1 MIVID
6 TAVQYLALLLTINQ
20 LMGISF
26 NQPKFCPSTT
36 WNPNAITFANASIAG
51 ACSNVIFINKTNG
64 IYITENCYNQVQV
77 WLEGNM
83 TPVRTISSGLNQP
96 QGLFVADDN
105 AVFIDNARYNGR
117 VERWALNSSSGT
129 IVMNITGPCY
139 SLFVDINNT
148 LYCSIGTQNMVV
160 KVPLNSGAVVPTI
173 AAGTGGAGSSYRK
186 LNNPHGIFVDTSLTL
201 YVADCNNNRIQ
212 SFAFNQTNGTTIA
225 GTGASGTI
233 SLSCPTGIMFDADA
247 FLFIVDYDGNRIIGS
262 SFNGFRCIAGCSGP
276 GSSPSQLYTPYSFSF
291 DSYGNIFVADQTNCR
306 IQKFLVSTNSCAET
320 TTLRQTTITTT
331 MNIIHSSKQTIQ
343 LTTPSKVTDTLPIT
357 TTSHQ
362 SGGQLLQSFTPPTCP
377 SSTSIGLTCNVSSTS
392 CDMLNPCQNNGLCID
407 DNTTLSDYICLCP
420 YGFDGQQCQ
429 TDYRPCQPD
438 TCWNNGICNQTSN
451 TTFYCLCEVGWYGIH
466 CEAKTDYC
474 KNITCF
480 NGGICRSSLFNYTC
494 ECLGESFSG
503 RYCEIISTK
512 TTAHR
517 MVSKSFGFIV
527 IVVSIITFMF
537 IIVLDIL
544 KYCFNVDPMCK
555 ELQKLKQKKKK
566 KKCPVIVKYVYVNA
580 PSIQPSEVPFLSA
593 EETTM

>member
-6 TAVQYLALLLTINQ
+6 LAVQYLALLLTINQ

-36 WNPNAITFANASIAG
+36 WSSNAITFANASIAG

-64 IYITENCYNQVQV
+64 IYITENCNSQVQV

-83 TPVRTISSGLNQP
+83 TPVRTISTGLNQP
-96 QGLFVADDN
+96 QGLFVKTNDN
-105 AVFIDNARYNGR
+105 VFIDNAGYNGR
-117 VERWALNSSSGT
+117 VEKWMLNSTFGK
-129 IVMNITGPCY
+129 IVMNVTGPCY
-139 SLFVDINNT
+139 SLFIDINNT

-186 LNNPHGIFVDTSLTL
+186 LNNPHGIFVDNNLTL

-212 SFAFNQTNGTTIA
+212 SFEFNQTNGTTIA
-225 GTGASGTI
+225 GNGASGTI
-233 SLSCPTGIMFDADA
+233 SLTCPTGIMFDADA
-247 FLFIVDYDGNRIIGS
+247 YIFIVEYGGSRIIGS
-262 SFNGFRCIAGCSGP
+262 SFIGFRCIAGCSGP
-276 GSSPSQLYTPYSFSF
+276 GSSPSQLNNPYSFSF

-306 IQKFLVSTNSCAET
+306 IQKFLVSSNSCVET
-320 TTLRQTTITTT
+320 L
-331 MNIIHSSKQTIQ
+331 MNDIES
-343 LTTPSKVTDTLPIT
+343 T
-357 TTSHQ
+357 TTSFILDGTEIFTTISNQ
-362 SGGQLLQSFTPPTCP
+362 NGEQLLQSFTPPTCP
-377 SSTSIGLTCNVSSTS
+377 SSTSIGLTCSISSAS

-429 TDYRPCQPD
+429 NDYRPCQPH

-451 TTFYCLCEVGWYGIH
+451 TTFYCLCREGWYGIH
-466 CEAKTDYC
+466 CEAKTEYC
-474 KNITCF
+474 KNITCL
-480 NGGICRSSLFNYTC
+480 NGGICRSSLLNYTC

-503 RYCEIISTK
+503 RYCEMISTK
-512 TTAHR
+512 TSAHR
-517 MVSKSFGFIV
+517 IVSKSFAFIV

-537 IIVLDIL
+537 VIVLDIL
-544 KYCFNVDPMCK
+544 KYCFNVDPMRK

-593 EETTM
+593 EETAM

>member
-6 TAVQYLALLLTINQ
+6 LAVQYLALLLIINQ

-36 WNPNAITFANASIAG
+36 WNSNAITFANASIAG

-64 IYITENCYNQVQV
+64 IYITENCNSQVQV

-105 AVFIDNARYNGR
+105 AVYIDNAGYNGR

-129 IVMNITGPCY
+129 IVMNVTGPCY

-148 LYCSIGTQNMVV
+148 IYCSIGTQNMVV
-160 KVPLNSGAVVPTI
+160 KVLLNSGAVVPTI
-173 AAGTGGAGSSYRK
+173 AAGTGGAGSSASM
-186 LNNPHGIFVDTSLTL
+186 LSNPHGIFVDNSLTL

-212 SFAFNQTNGTTIA
+212 SFEYNQSNATTIA

-233 SLSCPTGIMFDADA
+233 SLSCPTGIMFDADEY
-247 FLFIVDYDGNRIIGS
+247 LFIVEYGGSRIIGS
-262 SFNGFRCIAGCSGP
+262 SFIGFRCIAGCSGP
-276 GSSPSQLYTPYSFSF
+276 GSSPSQLNNPYSFSF

-306 IQKFLVSTNSCAET
+306 IQKFLVSSNSCGE
-320 TTLRQTTITTT
+320 
-331 MNIIHSSKQTIQ
+331 
-343 LTTPSKVTDTLPIT
+343 
-357 TTSHQ
+357 
-362 SGGQLLQSFTPPTCP
+362 QLLQSFTPPTCP
-377 SSTSIGLTCNVSSTS
+377 SSTSIGLTCSISSTS

-451 TTFYCLCEVGWYGIH
+451 TTFYCLCREGWYGIH
-466 CEAKTDYC
+466 CEAKTEYC

-480 NGGICRSSLFNYTC
+480 NGGICRSSLLNYTC

-512 TTAHR
+512 TSAHR
-517 MVSKSFGFIV
+517 IVSKSFAFIV

-537 IIVLDIL
+537 VIVLDIL
-544 KYCFNVDPMCK
+544 KYCFNVDPMRK

-593 EETTM
+593 EETAM

>member
-64 IYITENCYNQVQV
+64 IYITENCNSQVQV

-83 TPVRTISSGLNQP
+83 TPVRTMSFGLNQP

-105 AVFIDNARYNGR
+105 AVYIDNARYNGR

-129 IVMNITGPCY
+129 IIMNVTGPCY

-160 KVPLNSGAVVPTI
+160 KVPLDGGGVVPTI

-186 LNNPHGIFVDTSLTL
+186 LNNPHGIFVDNNLTL

-233 SLSCPTGIMFDADA
+233 SLTCPTGIMFDADEY
-247 FLFIVDYDGNRIIGS
+247 LFIVEYGGSRIIGS
-262 SFNGFRCIAGCSGP
+262 SFNGFRCIASCSGP
-276 GSSPSQLYTPYSFSF
+276 GSSSSQLNNPYSFSF
-291 DSYGNIFVADQTNCR
+291 GSYGNIFVADQTNCR
-306 IQKFLVSTNSCAET
+306 IQKFLVSTNSC
-320 TTLRQTTITTT
+320 
-331 MNIIHSSKQTIQ
+331 IHSTKKMVQ
-343 LTTPSKVTDTLPIT
+343 LTTSSKVTDTLPIT

-392 CDMLNPCQNNGLCID
+392 CDMLSPCQNNGLCVD

-438 TCWNNGICNQTSN
+438 TCWNNGICNETSN

-474 KNITCF
+474 KNITCL

-517 MVSKSFGFIV
+517 MVSKSF
-527 IVVSIITFMF
+527 
-537 IIVLDIL
+537 VLDIL
-544 KYCFNVDPMCK
+544 KYCFNVDPMRK

-593 EETTM
+593 EETAM